1 MCSLISPRSDNV
13 VRCRKKQVKPAW
25 HRNHR
30 GFFFA
35 HFPHGGMGV
44 MNPWMSRTPI
54 SHTRAWLDNAC
65 SALIQST
72 AMTCVPELDSQGPK
86 TCGTLLSQFQSL
98 LLVLRSSHIPSC
110 SLHSEQSR
118 ARDVDTCLRSHS
130 GRHQL
135 PGSECNLITAIIL
148 FSFFG
153 FLRRIG
159 ACRMRP
165 TVVLGA
171 PVCAAGRW
179 RVYKACSYLHRKSD
193 RAQLIFREH

>member
-1 MCSLISPRSDNV
+1 MSHPSRISVP
-13 VRCRKKQVKPAW
+13 
-25 HRNHR
+25 
-30 GFFFA
+30 
-35 HFPHGGMGV
+35 
-44 MNPWMSRTPI
+44 
-54 SHTRAWLDNAC
+54 RAWRECLAQNKC
-65 SALIQST
+65 SRCLGYST
-72 AMTCVPELDSQGPK
+72 IFESEPKSDSQT
-86 TCGTLLSQFQSL
+86 TCGTLLPQFQSL

-118 ARDVDTCLRSHS
+118 PRDVDTCLRSHS

-135 PGSECNLITAIIL
+135 PGSECNLIAAIIL
-148 FSFFG
+148 FSFFC